1 MNEPGEDR
9 TGFLRDLGD
18 AAGRHPIS
26 ATLIGMGAL
35 WLLSGQALRSERAR
49 PIVDRASDALRPLG
63 SGVRSGM
70 QSVASSWEDFDTNE
84 AAERIN
90 DIRSSLTEIF
100 RRQPLALGVIGL
112 AIGAGMAAALP
123 MTEKE
128 TELLGEASDEFKERA
143 QEFATEQAE
152 HAKDRA
158 KRAVDAAAEE
168 ARNQGLSQEGLK
180 STAQDLSQKLERV
193 FEAAKGEA
201 ADRAKVP

>member
-84 AAERIN
+84 AAERIA

-168 ARNQGLSQEGLK
+168 ARNQGLSQEGAK

-193 FEAAKGEA
+193 FEAAKGAA

>member
-84 AAERIN
+84 AAERIA

-143 QEFATEQAE
+143 EEFATEQAE

-168 ARNQGLSQEGLK
+168 ARNQGLSQEGVK

-193 FEAAKGEA
+193 FEAAKGAA

>member
-84 AAERIN
+84 AAERIA

-168 ARNQGLSQEGLK
+168 ARNQGLSQEGVK

-193 FEAAKGEA
+193 FEAAKGAA

>member
-84 AAERIN
+84 AAERIT
-90 DIRSSLTEIF
+90 DIGSSLTEIF

-158 KRAVDAAAEE
+158 KRAIDAAAEE
-168 ARNQGLSQEGLK
+168 ARTQGLSQEGVK

-193 FEAAKGEA
+193 FEAAKGAA

>member
-84 AAERIN
+84 AAERIA
-90 DIRSSLTEIF
+90 DIRSTLTEIF

-143 QEFATEQAE
+143 EEFATEQAE

-168 ARNQGLSQEGLK
+168 ARNQGLSQEGVK

-193 FEAAKGEA
+193 FEAAKGAA

>member
-84 AAERIN
+84 AAERIA
-90 DIRSSLTEIF
+90 DIRSTLTEIF

-168 ARNQGLSQEGLK
+168 ARNQGLSQEGVK

-193 FEAAKGEA
+193 FEAAKGAA